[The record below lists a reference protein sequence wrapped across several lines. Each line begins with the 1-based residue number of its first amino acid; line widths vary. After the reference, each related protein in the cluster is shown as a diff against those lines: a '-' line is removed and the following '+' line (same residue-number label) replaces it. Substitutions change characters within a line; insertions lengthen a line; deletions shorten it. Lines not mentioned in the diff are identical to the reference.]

1 MSDQQGTDEVD
12 TGKHA
17 AARQQAEAAER
28 AEADAD
34 APGSEDPEADET
46 RAAALI
52 DEAMRT
58 DPDGL
63 ANVLAEDGPVLP
75 GDGGTA
81 SDEEV
86 AAISR
91 TIGTD
96 GDSPS
101 RAGISGS
108 GSGADTMGE

>member
-1 MSDQQGTDEVD
+1 MPDQQGTDEVD
-12 TGKHA
+12 TGKHG

-28 AEADAD
+28 AEASAGAAGAD
-34 APGSEDPEADET
+34 PAADEA
-46 RAAALI
+46 RAAGLI

-63 ANVLAEDGPVLP
+63 ANALAEDGPVLP

-91 TIGTD
+91 TIGT
-96 GDSPS
+96 GAGAPS
-101 RAGISGS
+101 RAGITGS
-108 GSGADTMGE
+108 GSGADGE